1 MFARLREEA
10 RKFDWLSFVAV
21 CMLLGVG
28 LTAIYSVELSGA
40 DPDFLNFK
48 KQVLFAIV
56 GIFAMF
62 VFAFT
67 NYRQLRNYSWV
78 LVGLGVISLI
88 AVLIFGRNVRGHLAW
103 IPVGS
108 YSLQPVE
115 FVKIALLVALAKF
128 FSEHDM
134 QVEPVK
140 NIIKSGFLAAV
151 FIVPVLLQPD
161 LGSVMILSGLWFFLL
176 IISGIRRRYLV
187 SLLAIFLII
196 GTLAWFFVLKDYQRE
211 RLVTFINPASDPLG
225 AGYNI
230 AQATIAIGSGEL
242 WGRGIGFGSQSQL
255 RFLPESHTDFIFAVI
270 AEEMGFVILA
280 LILALFIFYFYRGIK
295 TARLARDNFTSFLAV
310 GAIILFAVQDFINIG
325 MNMGIM
331 PVTGVPLT
339 FLSYGG
345 SSLLASF
352 ILVGILQS
360 INIRNRA

>member
-1 MFARLREEA
+1 
-10 RKFDWLSFVAV
+10 
-21 CMLLGVG
+21 
-28 LTAIYSVELSGA
+28 
-40 DPDFLNFK
+40 
-48 KQVLFAIV
+48 
-56 GIFAMF
+56 
-62 VFAFT
+62 
-67 NYRQLRNYSWV
+67 
-78 LVGLGVISLI
+78 
-88 AVLIFGRNVRGHLAW
+88 
-103 IPVGS
+103 
-108 YSLQPVE
+108 
-115 FVKIALLVALAKF
+115 
-128 FSEHDM
+128 
-134 QVEPVK
+134 VEPVK
-140 NIIKSGFLAAV
+140 NIIKSGLLAAV

-161 LGSVMILSGLWFFLL
+161 LGSVMILSALWFFLL
-176 IISGIRRRYLV
+176 IISGLRRRYLI

-211 RLVTFINPASDPLG
+211 RLVTFINPASDPLD

-230 AQATIAIGSGEL
+230 AQATIAIGSGQL

-270 AEEMGFVILA
+270 AEEMGFVILV

-295 TARLARDNFTSFLAV
+295 IAKLARDNFTSFLAV

-360 INIRNRA
+360 INIRNKA

>member
-1 MFARLREEA
+1 MFAKLREEA
-10 RKFDWLSFVAV
+10 RKFDWLSFGAV
-21 CMLLGVG
+21 LMLLGVG

-40 DPDFLNFK
+40 NPDFLNFK
-48 KQVLFAIV
+48 KQIGFAVSGIV
-56 GIFAMF
+56 IMFIFA
-62 VFAFT
+62 FA

-78 LVGLGVISLI
+78 LVGLGVAALV
-88 AVLIFGRNVRGHLAW
+88 AVLVFGRNVRGHLAW
-103 IPVGS
+103 IPIGS

-115 FVKIALLVALAKF
+115 FVKIALLIALARF

-134 QVEPVK
+134 QVEPIK
-140 NIIKSGFLAAV
+140 NILKSGLLAAL

-161 LGSVMILSGLWFFLL
+161 LGSMMILSALWFFLL
-176 IISGIRRRYLV
+176 IISGLKRRYV
-187 SLLAIFLII
+187 VALLGIFLIV
-196 GTLAWFFVLKDYQRE
+196 GTLAWFFVLKDYQRA
-211 RLVTFINPASDPLG
+211 RLTTFINPASDPLG

-230 AQATIAIGSGEL
+230 AQATIAIGSGQF
-242 WGRGIGFGSQSQL
+242 WGRGIGYGSQSQL

-270 AEEMGFVILA
+270 AEEMGFAILI

-295 TARLARDNFTSFLAV
+295 TAKLARDNFTSFLAV
-310 GAIILFAVQDFINIG
+310 GAIILFATQDFINIG

-339 FLSYGG
+339 FISYGG

-360 INIRNRA
+360 INIRNKA